1 MASEEAPI
9 TSPAPANELVG
20 GGGTVEAGNVEGGK
34 TRPRPSRSRCFRV
47 YKVILVGAVIS
58 MMILTLASTPW
69 CIDLTRELLHEI
81 MNSTAPL
88 YVTESPVAGDNLS
101 GNKTELITDTL
112 VYGVVGISLLIT
124 MIFLIFGL
132 ISIWC
137 ESAGCS
143 IVFSIL
149 LFICFGASFCCYD
162 RLLFLINMSID
173 LILALLVLL
182 YGIVVKRADRLAP
195 TSGSPSRAALEE
207 NEKSKKKNEKKEKKK
222 KDKKSKKKDEEK
234 TEEGN
239 GAGKGSSSDDE
250 KV

>member
-9 TSPAPANELVG
+9 TAPTVNELG
-20 GGGTVEAGNVEGGK
+20 GGVVEAVNVEAGK
-34 TRPRPSRSRCFRV
+34 AQPRPSRSRCFRV

-88 YVTESPVAGDNLS
+88 YVTESPVTGDSLS

-112 VYGVVGISLLIT
+112 IYGVVGISLLIT

-132 ISIWC
+132 VSIWC
-137 ESAGCS
+137 ESTGCS

-173 LILALLVLL
+173 LVLALLVLL
-182 YGIVVKRADRLAP
+182 YAVVVKRADRLAP
-195 TSGSPSRAALEE
+195 TSGSPTRTAQDG
-207 NEKSKKKNEKKEKKK
+207 NEKSKKKKGKKEKKK
-222 KDKKSKKKDEEK
+222 KKDKEGKKKDEEK
-234 TEEGN
+234 LEEGN